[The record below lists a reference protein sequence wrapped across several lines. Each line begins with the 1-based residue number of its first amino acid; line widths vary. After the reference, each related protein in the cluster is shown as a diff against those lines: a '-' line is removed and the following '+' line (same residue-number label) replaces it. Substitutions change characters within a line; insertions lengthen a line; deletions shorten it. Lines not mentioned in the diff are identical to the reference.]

1 MAQSAWAE
9 TDPTNFGGVFRISN
23 GAIVVALQA
32 IYLNPD
38 VVPTRKDVIPGIEA
52 TIPDGST
59 VNQIRDLIS
68 AAVRAKGLEYGYDV
82 PTNRILLPAFQRGV

>member
-9 TDPTNFGGVFRISN
+9 TDPTQFGGVFQISN
-23 GAIVVALQA
+23 GSIVVTLQA

-38 VVPTRKDVIPGIEA
+38 VQPVKKDVITEIRA